1 MLFSNRTEKLISP
14 SCIRSETGGKTI
26 YQAITI
32 KGNVRIP
39 PNRFNEDLYGVAEEI
54 LREQYEGVID
64 VDLGFIIAVI
74 EVIDIGVG
82 KLIPGDGATYHNVTI
97 KLLTFEPKV
106 NFLAQG
112 EVVEVVDFGA
122 FIRLGPLD
130 GLCHVSQITDDF
142 FSYDPRSAA
151 LVGKETGRKITE
163 GDLVRT
169 RIVAVSIDG
178 GARSGKLGLTMRQ
191 PFLGKID
198 WIKEEL
204 AKLKES
210 KRKAEA
216 KAKKEGKGKESSK

>member
-1 MLFSNRTEKLISP
+1 M
-14 SCIRSETGGKTI
+14 
-26 YQAITI
+26 
-32 KGNVRIP
+32 RIP
-39 PNRFNEDLYGVAEEI
+39 PNRFEEDLFTVAEEI
-54 LREQYEGVID
+54 LREQYEGIID

-74 EVIDIGVG
+74 EVLDIGVG
-82 KLIPGDGATYHNVTI
+82 RLIPGDGATYHDVI
-97 KLLTFEPKV
+97 LKILTFQPKV

-151 LVGKETGRKITE
+151 LIGKETGRVIRE

-191 PFLGKID
+191 PFLGKLD

-210 KRKAEA
+210 KRKAES
-216 KAKKEGKGKESSK
+216 KTRKEDKEGGKRKQKSSKEKTR

>member
-1 MLFSNRTEKLISP
+1 MYE
-14 SCIRSETGGKTI
+14 
-26 YQAITI
+26 
-32 KGNVRIP
+32 
-39 PNRFNEDLYGVAEEI
+39 VAEEI
-54 LREQYEGVID
+54 LREQYEGIID
-64 VDLGFIIAVI
+64 IDFGFIIAVI
-74 EVIDIGVG
+74 EVLDIGVG
-82 KLIPGDGATYHNVTI
+82 KIIPGDGATYHNATLQI
-97 KLLTFEPKV
+97 LTFEPKV
-106 NFLAQG
+106 NYLMQG

-151 LVGKETGRKITE
+151 LVGKETGRIITE

-191 PFLGKID
+191 PYLGKFE

-210 KRKAEA
+210 KRKAEKSA
-216 KAKKEGKGKESSK
+216 KAKTNNT

>member
-1 MLFSNRTEKLISP
+1 MRLFRYKTEKLIRP
-14 SCIRSETGGKTI
+14 FNIRLATGGRTI
-26 YQAITI
+26 YLSVTL
-32 KGNVRIP
+32 KGHVRIP
-39 PNRFNEDLYGVAEEI
+39 PNRFNEDLLEVAEEI

-64 VDLGFIIAVI
+64 VELGFIIAVI
-74 EVIDIGVG
+74 EVLKIGVG
-82 KLIPGDGATYHNVTI
+82 RLVPGDGATFHDVTLKI
-97 KLLTFEPKV
+97 LTFQPKV
-106 NFLAQG
+106 NVLAQG

-191 PFLGKID
+191 PFLGKLE

-210 KRKAEA
+210 KRKAET
-216 KAKKEGKGKESSK
+216 KEKKESKGK

>member
-1 MLFSNRTEKLISP
+1 MEKLISP
-14 SCIRSETGGKTI
+14 ICNRSEIGGRTI
-26 YQAITI
+26 YQAVTI
-32 KGNVRIP
+32 KGHVRIP
-39 PNRFNEDLYGVAEEI
+39 PNRFSEDLYEVAEEI
-54 LREQYEGVID
+54 LREQYEGIID
-64 VDLGFIIAVI
+64 IDFGFIIAVI
-74 EVIDIGVG
+74 EVLDIGVG
-82 KLIPGDGATYHNVTI
+82 KIIPGDGATYHNATLQI
-97 KLLTFEPKV
+97 LTFEPKV
-106 NFLAQG
+106 NYLMQG

-151 LVGKETGRKITE
+151 LVGKETGRIITE

-191 PFLGKID
+191 PYLGKFE

-210 KRKAEA
+210 KRKAEKSA
-216 KAKKEGKGKESSK
+216 KAKTNNT

>member
-1 MLFSNRTEKLISP
+1 M
-14 SCIRSETGGKTI
+14 
-26 YQAITI
+26 
-32 KGNVRIP
+32 RIP
-39 PNRFNEDLYGVAEEI
+39 PNRFQEDLFTVAEEI
-54 LREQYEGVID
+54 LREQYEGIID

-74 EVIDIGVG
+74 EILDIGMG
-82 KLIPGDGATYHNVTI
+82 RLIPGDGATYHDVI
-97 KLLTFEPKV
+97 LKLLTFQPKV

-151 LVGKETGRKITE
+151 LVGKETGRVIRE

-191 PFLGKID
+191 PFLGKLD
-198 WIKEEL
+198 WVKEEI

-216 KAKKEGKGKESSK
+216 KTRKEAKAGGKRK